1 MSEII
6 TNKLTGKTAAGD
18 VTITSE
24 GGSATMQLQQGV
36 AKAWV
41 NFNGRGTL
49 AVQDSLNYT
58 SVTDNQAGDYTS
70 AYVNN
75 FGNANYTA
83 LTSSFTEHN
92 NGRGSFNL
100 CIRIESDNSITLQST
115 SQVRTVAVYGAN
127 ASSNGGEY
135 DPIPCYINHA
145 GDLA

>member
-1 MSEII
+1 MAGKII
-6 TNKLTGKTAAGD
+6 ADTLETGAGAD
-18 VTITSE
+18 ISTSYVVN
-24 GGSATMQLQQGV
+24 GS

-41 NFNGRGTL
+41 NFNARGTL

-58 SVTDNQAGDYTS
+58 SVTDNQQGDYTS
-70 AYVNN
+70 AYTNN

-135 DPIPCYINHA
+135 DPTPCHINHM